1 MKRICLALVFL
12 MLIIR
17 GESQPTGAQLKKSW
31 LQFKRDSLLRHA
43 ISSVEIRDAKSG
55 KLIFSDNEQ
64 IGLAPASCQKIF
76 TSIAAFEMLGPAYHY
91 FTRIGL
97 DGKIDSGTLRGNL
110 FIIGSGDPSLG
121 SWRWAETR
129 DEVVINKIIMAIVK
143 QGIKRIDGEIYI
155 DDSKFSFQPV
165 PGGWIW
171 EDIGNYYGAGS
182 WGLNWHEN
190 QYDLILNSGLAID
203 EPVKIAG
210 WEPKIPL
217 RVFLNEIRS
226 GEKNSG
232 DNGYIYLP
240 PYSQI
245 GFAQGTIP
253 AGSNQFTISGAMPYA
268 PQQFARE
275 LQQALDQNHIRVRKG
290 ISTWVDRLSGN
301 KVMPREF
308 TEILSISSPSFD
320 SLNYWFLRKSINLY
334 GEVLV
339 KTFAAEK
346 FGIGDTEK
354 GIELLKEFWKAKGID
369 ESSLQILDGSGL
381 SPQNRVTV
389 SSLVRALRFARAK
402 SWFNS
407 FYLALPEINGM
418 KMKSGSIV
426 GARSYAGYQK
436 GRNNNEYIFAIIVN
450 NYGGDGS
457 LVVKKIWHFLD
468 LLK

>member
-1 MKRICLALVFL
+1 MKKISLALGFL
-12 MLIIR
+12 MLLAQ
-17 GESQPTGAQLKKSW
+17 GESQSIEAQLKKSW
-31 LQFKRDSLLRHA
+31 QQLKHDSLFRHA
-43 ISSVEIRDAKSG
+43 ISAVEIRDAKNG
-55 KLIFSDNEQ
+55 KLIFSDNEEV
-64 IGLAPASCQKIF
+64 GLAPASCQKIF
-76 TSIAAFEMLGPAYHY
+76 TSIAAFEILGPAYHY
-91 FTRIGL
+91 FTRIGY

-129 DEVVINKIIMAIVK
+129 DDVVINKIILALSK
-143 QGIKRIDGEIYI
+143 RGITKIDGEIYI

-190 QYDLILNSGLAID
+190 QYDLILNAGLLIN
-203 EPVKIAG
+203 EPVKISG

-217 RVFLNEIRS
+217 RIFLNEIRS

-245 GFAQGTIP
+245 GFAEGTIP

-268 PQQFARE
+268 PQEFARE
-275 LQQALDQNHIRVRKG
+275 LQQALEQNHLRVRRG

-334 GEVLV
+334 GEVLI

-346 FGIGDTEK
+346 FGIGDTER
-354 GIELLKEFWKAKGID
+354 GIELLKEFWKTRAID

-389 SSLVRALRFARAK
+389 SSLVKALRFAR
-402 SWFNS
+402 SRPWYNS
-407 FYLALPEINGM
+407 FFLALPEINGM
-418 KMKSGSIV
+418 KMKSGSIG

-436 GRNNNEYIFAIIVN
+436 SHNSKEYVFAIVVN
-450 NYGGDGS
+450 NYGGDAS

-468 LLK
+468 LMK